1 MRTPMEFEKGQIVL
15 SLAGRDKG
23 KLLAVVKAE
32 NGRVFLADGKE
43 RPLER
48 AKGKNPRHV
57 QKTQFEINGSS
68 METNRS
74 LRKAIKQFTDFKR

>member
-1 MRTPMEFEKGQIVL
+1 MEFEKGQIVI
-15 SLAGRDKG
+15 SSAGRDKG
-23 KLLAVVKAE
+23 RFLAVVRSE
-32 NGRVFLADGKE
+32 NGRVFLCDGKE

-57 QKTQFEINGSS
+57 EKTPFFIDGSS
-68 METNRS
+68 METNRK

>member
-1 MRTPMEFEKGQIVL
+1 MEFEKGQIVL

-23 KLLAVVKAE
+23 KLLAVVGFE
-32 NGRVFLADGKE
+32 NGRVLLCDGKE
-43 RPLER
+43 RPLEK

-57 QKTQFEINGSS
+57 QKTQFVVDGSS
-68 METNRS
+68 METNRK

>member
-1 MRTPMEFEKGQIVL
+1 MEFEKGQIVL

-23 KLLAVVKAE
+23 KLLAVVRFE
-32 NGRVFLADGKE
+32 EERVFLADGKE

-57 QKTQFEINGSS
+57 QKTQFMINGSS
-68 METNRS
+68 METNRQ